1 MKVVRM
7 GDINVSGVETGIV
20 IEASRDELRKIGYV
34 LYSEVAIVPIAELRR
49 TIGLSAPDV
58 VESSPEKESGK

>member
-7 GDINVSGVETGIV
+7 GDINVSDVETGIV
-20 IEASRDELRKIGYV
+20 IDASRDELRQIGHV
-34 LYSEVAIVPIAELRR
+34 LYSEVAIVPMAELRR

-58 VESSPEKESGK
+58 LESSTEKESGK

>member
-20 IEASRDELRKIGYV
+20 IEASQDELRQIG
-34 LYSEVAIVPIAELRR
+34 
-49 TIGLSAPDV
+49 
-58 VESSPEKESGK
+58 